1 MLELTKSRSQY
12 FSHYIVLKNVG
23 KSYKE
28 TEMNGGGD
36 VKNEAMGGIYVLKPL
51 IGFKLTNEIIMW
63 VGL

>member
-1 MLELTKSRSQY
+1 MIEFTKSRSQY

-28 TEMNGGGD
+28 TEMNGGGGVID

-51 IGFKLTNEIIMW
+51 IGFKLTN
-63 VGL
+63 